1 MTHSAPL
8 TENPEI
14 ITLLKAVANEQ
25 RFLIVKTLMRGER
38 NVGELESCLTLT
50 QSALS
55 QHLARLRRDNIVQ
68 TRRQA
73 QLIYYSLHSE
83 KAASLI
89 KYLDN
94 LSAG

>member
-1 MTHSAPL
+1 MADSAPL
-8 TENPEI
+8 IDNPEI

-25 RFLIVKTLMRGER
+25 RFLIVKTLMKGER

-73 QLIYYSLHSE
+73 QLIYYSLHNE

-89 KYLDN
+89 KYLDE
-94 LSAG
+94 L